1 MREELIRVD
10 YGRFQQDGQTYQFDI
25 SVSRGE
31 CIGIYVD
38 DHLTSGT
45 AYLGFFKGS
54 ARMTGGHAFSR
65 GRRVGIPVLER
76 WIARKSVIVDRY
88 RFASR
93 ELTVRDFLLAL
104 GKSGSRAHRR
114 QAASRLISPEAVAL
128 MEQMGLCLPM
138 DRPLAEVSPLDY
150 YRLSVFRFWL
160 LESELLIL
168 DRLTEVLRQR
178 DLEALMVC
186 VRLLQE
192 HGAAVLLFDLD
203 ESFMQRCCDRIDVV
217 KDRHTCYRLYPDE
230 YGSKLYTVMGWNPG
244 GGVSRQDS
252 AFQGGPVVLE
262 TEGLT
267 FPGLPPLDLRI
278 RSGEIALLRDEN
290 DSMAARLRACF
301 LSGRHWLGGT
311 FRLDGRPLS
320 PSGLQRAIGSE
331 IGILTERPDRING
344 MLFNDL
350 TALDDLTLCLLPK
363 AGKRIA
369 AKQFTDSI
377 LTEAARFF
385 PKELLQTP
393 LRKWPMPER
402 LRFAY
407 YKWYLL
413 NPKLLICFFP
423 FQGQETAHH
432 EMIVRLLTDCAQRG
446 MAVWIISDRID
457 AVCEK
462 TDTPAFLHRL
472 RYLN

>member
-10 YGRFQQDGQTYQFDI
+10 YGRFQQDGQNCQFEI

-38 DHLTSGT
+38 DHLTSGS
-45 AYLGFFKGS
+45 AYLGFFKGT

-65 GRRVGIPVLER
+65 GHRVSTPALER
-76 WIARKSVIVDRY
+76 WIAQRSVIVDKY

-93 ELTVRDFLLAL
+93 ELTAGDFLLAL
-104 GKSGSRAHRR
+104 GKSGDHAHRR
-114 QAASRLISPEAVAL
+114 QAAKRLATPEAAAL
-128 MEQMGLCLPM
+128 MEQMDLRLPM
-138 DRPLAEVSPLDY
+138 DRPLADVAPLDY
-150 YRLSVFRFWL
+150 YRLSLFRFWL

-168 DRLTEVLRQR
+168 DRLTEVLCQR
-178 DLEALMVC
+178 DLTLLMNC

-203 ESFMQRCCDRIDVV
+203 EAFMQRCCDRIDIV
-217 KDRHTCYRLYPDE
+217 KNRQTCYRLYPDE
-230 YGSKLYTVMGWNPG
+230 YGDKLYAVLGWNPG
-244 GGVSRQDS
+244 GSASRQES
-252 AFQGGPVVLE
+252 TFQGGPLVLE
-262 TEGLT
+262 TEKLT
-267 FPGLPPLDLRI
+267 FPGLPPLDLQI

-290 DSMAARLRACF
+290 DSLAVRLRDCF
-301 LSGRHWLGGT
+301 LSGRSWSGGT
-311 FRLDGRPLS
+311 FKLDGRILTPAEL
-320 PSGLQRAIGSE
+320 RRTIGSE

-344 MLFNDL
+344 LLFNDL

-363 AGKRIA
+363 AGKHIA
-369 AKQFTDSI
+369 ARQFTDSI
-377 LTEAARFF
+377 LNEAARFF
-385 PKELLQTP
+385 PKEALQTP
-393 LRKWPMPER
+393 LRNWSMPER

-413 NPKLLICFFP
+413 NPKLLISFFP

-432 EMIVRLLTDCAQRG
+432 EMIVQLLTACAQRG
-446 MAVWIISDRID
+446 MAVWILSDRID

-462 TDTPAFLHRL
+462 TRTPAFLHRL